1 MTKLGECGII
11 IYVEQK
17 EVSTIRTR
25 NRKPINNFAH
35 ISQAAETQSSNQEQ
49 YLVDFAKMVR
59 GAKIADDAVIDLGK
73 YKKAQRNL
81 GDRDK
86 ILKAIE
92 NRDMVYLREVSQFFF
107 DTSGIYAR
115 LCRYLSFLL
124 TYDWMVTPYIM
135 SESIKEEKVLAEF
148 SRVLLYLDNMKVK
161 STFSEISLEVVKNG
175 VYYGILRENNMIS
188 TLQQLPTQYCRSRY
202 KINGLSA
209 VEFNV
214 KYFDDQFR
222 DANEKIMVLKSFP
235 KEFVKAYIDYK
246 EGRLPIDRNDN
257 GAWFLVDPE
266 IAARFYVN
274 GNEVPLFVAAIPALL
289 DLDEAQDIDKKK
301 MVQELLKLVIQKM
314 PLDKNG
320 ELIFDVEEARDMHNN
335 AVQMLS
341 KAVGVDVLT
350 TFADTEVATLSDK
363 STTVAKDTLAKVE
376 RGIFNEAGI
385 SQQLFATDGNLAL
398 EKSVANDEAVMFNL
412 LHQYEEWL
420 NHRLNSL
427 FNKNAKKLY
436 FKVYMPHL
444 TIYNFKEMAKQF
456 KEQAMLGFSKLLP
469 AIALGQ
475 SQSSLLATIQFE
487 NTILKLNEIMV
498 PLQMSSTQSGK
509 DSDGKNPK
517 KPDGEGAGRPEKADD
532 EKSEKTIQNKESAN

>member
-25 NRKPINNFAH
+25 NRKPTNNFAH
-35 ISQAAETQSSNQEQ
+35 ISQAAEPASVDPQQF
-49 YLVDFAKMVR
+49 LVDFAKLTR
-59 GAKIADDAVIDLGK
+59 GAKFADDAVIDLGK
-73 YKKAQRNL
+73 FKKAQRNL

-92 NRDMVYLREVSQFFF
+92 NRDMTYLREVSQFFF

-115 LCRYLSFLL
+115 LCRYFSFLL
-124 TYDWMVTPYIM
+124 TYDWMVTPYIV
-135 SESIKEEKVLAEF
+135 SDNIKEEKVLAEF
-148 SRVLLYLDNMKVK
+148 SKVLLYLDNMKVK
-161 STFSEISLEVVKNG
+161 PTFSEVSLEVVKNG

-235 KEFVKAYIDYK
+235 KEFAKAYIDYK
-246 EGRLPIDRNDN
+246 EGRLQIDRNDN

-350 TFADTEVATLSDK
+350 TFAETEVATLSDK

-376 RGIFNEAGI
+376 RGIFNEAGV

-398 EKSVANDEAVMFNL
+398 EKSVANDEAVMFSL
-412 LHQYEEWL
+412 LHQYEDWL
-420 NHRLNSL
+420 NHRINSL

-436 FKVYMPHL
+436 FKVFMPHI
-444 TIYNFKEMAKQF
+444 TIYNFKEMAKLF

-487 NTILKLNEIMV
+487 NTVLKLSEIMV

-509 DSDGKNPK
+509 DGDGKNPK
-517 KPDGEGAGRPEKADD
+517 NPDKEGAGRPEKADD
-532 EKSEKTIQNKESAN
+532 EKSEKTIKNKESAN